1 MTRSAFS
8 ELRVNKMEDGKRRNP
23 KEGEEI
29 QIVFGADN
37 DKTKRG
43 ESLQEAFK
51 KFRKERQVSIT
62 LHVLILVK
70 FTNRFS
76 A

>member
-8 ELRVNKMEDGKRRNP
+8 ELRVNKMQDGKQRIP

-37 DKTKRG
+37 NKTKRG

-51 KFRKERQVSIT
+51 KFRKERQVCIAH
-62 LHVLILVK
+62 HVLILVK

-76 A
+76 T